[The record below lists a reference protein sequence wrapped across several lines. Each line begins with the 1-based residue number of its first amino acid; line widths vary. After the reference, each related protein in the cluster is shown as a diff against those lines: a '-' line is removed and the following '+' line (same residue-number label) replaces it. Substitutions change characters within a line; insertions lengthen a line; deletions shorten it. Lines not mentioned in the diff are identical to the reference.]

1 MVIVM
6 KEMSTMNSF
15 EKELRDNFNEI
26 LDSMS
31 DDLLISDGAGKVLK
45 VNRSFE
51 MLYNLSSEE
60 ALGRTVYELEEE
72 GYFRPSIIAKVIQ
85 SGEKTTMAQKNQS
98 DRDIIVTASP
108 IFDSRGNVKFVV
120 SFSRDITEMVQL
132 EKKYSRLQN
141 KVAKYSAEIKALRK
155 ENGADSE
162 IIISSVQM
170 ERIMNTINRI
180 ADFDANVLILGDS
193 GTGKTMLAKVI
204 HKKSRRAEGPF
215 IDINCAAIPEN
226 LLESELF
233 GYEKGSFTGA
243 GSSGKVGLIELAD
256 KGTLLLDEISEM
268 PITLQAKLLKAI
280 QDKTITRVGGTKP
293 IKVDFRLIAA
303 SNRELE
309 KYSDEGKFRKDLYYR
324 LNVVNIQIPALA
336 ERKEDI
342 IPMVNFF
349 TEKFNKSYNIEKRF
363 SPKAIEAMVRYPW
376 PGNVREL
383 SNVIERTIVTSEKSE
398 ISVDDLPKELVEDY
412 RDTMKYPIDNIG
424 GLNEAVEQLER
435 QMITE
440 AYEKCGTTIG
450 VAEYLNISQP
460 TASRKIMKYIVKE

>member
-1 MVIVM
+1 
-6 KEMSTMNSF
+6 MNSF

-85 SGEKTTMAQKNQS
+85 SGEKTTMTQKNQS

-108 IFDSRGNVKFVV
+108 IFDNEGKLKFVV

-141 KVAKYSAEIKALRK
+141 EAARYSAEIKALRK

-204 HKKSRRAEGPF
+204 HKKSRRAEGSF

-336 ERKEDI
+336 DRKEDI

-460 TASRKIMKYIVKE
+460 TSSRKIMKYIVKE

>member
-1 MVIVM
+1 M

-51 MLYNLSSEE
+51 KLYNLSSEE

-85 SGEKTTMAQKNQS
+85 SGEKTTMTQKNQS

-108 IFDSRGNVKFVV
+108 IFDNEGKLKFVV

-141 KVAKYSAEIKALRK
+141 EAARYSAEIKALRK

-204 HKKSRRAEGPF
+204 HKKSRRAEGSF

>member
-1 MVIVM
+1 
-6 KEMSTMNSF
+6 MNSF
-15 EKELRDNFNEI
+15 EKELRDNINEI

-85 SGEKTTMAQKNQS
+85 SGEKTTMTQKNQS

-108 IFDSRGNVKFVV
+108 IFDNEGKLKFVV

-141 KVAKYSAEIKALRK
+141 EAARYSAEIKALRK

-204 HKKSRRAEGPF
+204 HKKSRRAEGSF

-336 ERKEDI
+336 DRKEDI

-460 TASRKIMKYIVKE
+460 TASRKIMKYIGKK

>member
-1 MVIVM
+1 M

-51 MLYNLSSEE
+51 KLYNLSSEE

-85 SGEKTTMAQKNQS
+85 SGEKTTMTQKNQS

-108 IFDSRGNVKFVV
+108 IFDNEGKLKFVV

-141 KVAKYSAEIKALRK
+141 EAARYSAEIKALRK

-204 HKKSRRAEGPF
+204 HKKSRRAEGSF

-336 ERKEDI
+336 DRKEDI

-450 VAEYLNISQP
+450 VAEYLNRSQP

>member
-1 MVIVM
+1 
-6 KEMSTMNSF
+6 MNSF
-15 EKELRDNFNEI
+15 EKELRDNINEI

-85 SGEKTTMAQKNQS
+85 SGEKTTMTQKNQS

-108 IFDSRGNVKFVV
+108 IFDNEGKLKFVV

-141 KVAKYSAEIKALRK
+141 EAARYSAEIKALRK

-204 HKKSRRAEGPF
+204 HKKSRRAEGSF

-450 VAEYLNISQP
+450 VAEYLKISQP
-460 TASRKIMKYIVKE
+460 TASRKIMKYIGKK

>member
-1 MVIVM
+1 M
-6 KEMSTMNSF
+6 
-15 EKELRDNFNEI
+15 
-26 LDSMS
+26 
-31 DDLLISDGAGKVLK
+31 
-45 VNRSFE
+45 
-51 MLYNLSSEE
+51 
-60 ALGRTVYELEEE
+60 
-72 GYFRPSIIAKVIQ
+72 
-85 SGEKTTMAQKNQS
+85 
-98 DRDIIVTASP
+98 
-108 IFDSRGNVKFVV
+108 KFVV

-141 KVAKYSAEIKALRK
+141 EAARYSAEIKALRK

-170 ERIMNTINRI
+170 ERIMNTINMI

-204 HKKSRRAEGPF
+204 HKKSRRAEGSF

-336 ERKEDI
+336 DRKEDI

-349 TEKFNKSYNIEKRF
+349 TEKFNKSYN
-363 SPKAIEAMVRYPW
+363 
-376 PGNVREL
+376 NV
-383 SNVIERTIVTSEKSE
+383 
-398 ISVDDLPKELVEDY
+398 LV
-412 RDTMKYPIDNIG
+412 N
-424 GLNEAVEQLER
+424 
-435 QMITE
+435 
-440 AYEKCGTTIG
+440 
-450 VAEYLNISQP
+450 
-460 TASRKIMKYIVKE
+460 

>member
-1 MVIVM
+1 MLIKKDVSAI
-6 KEMSTMNSF
+6 NSF

-26 LDSMS
+26 LDAMS
-31 DDLLISDGAGKVLK
+31 DDLLISDGEGRVMK

-51 MLYNLSSEE
+51 ELYDLKSEE
-60 ALGRTVYELEEE
+60 ALGKTVYELENE
-72 GYFRPSIIAKVIQ
+72 GYFKPSIIGKVLKSRKKI
-85 SGEKTTMAQKNQS
+85 TMAQKNQFN
-98 DRDIIVTASP
+98 RDIIVTATP
-108 IFDSRGNVKFVV
+108 IFDGEGNIKFVA

-141 KVAKYSAEIKALRK
+141 KVARYSAEIKALRK
-155 ENGADSE
+155 ENDSDPD

-193 GTGKTMLAKVI
+193 GTGKTMLARVI
-204 HKKSRRAEGPF
+204 HRKSRRADGPF

-243 GSSGKVGLIELAD
+243 GSDGKVGLIELAD

-280 QDKTITRVGGTKP
+280 QDKTITRVGGTRP

-303 SNRELE
+303 SNRQLE
-309 KYSDEGKFRKDLYYR
+309 QYSDEGKFRKDLYYR

-342 IPMVNFF
+342 IPMVTFF
-349 TEKFNKSYNIEKRF
+349 TEKFNKSYNVEKTF
-363 SPKAIEAMVRYPW
+363 APGALEVLVRYSW

-383 SNVIERTIVTSEKSE
+383 SNVIERAIVTSEKNE
-398 ISVDDLPKELVEDY
+398 ITAGDLPKELAEDY
-412 RDTMKYPIDNIG
+412 KGMIKYPVENISS
-424 GLNEAVEQLER
+424 LSEAIEQLER
-435 QMITE
+435 ELVVQ
-440 AYEKCGTTIG
+440 AYERYGTTVG
-450 VAEYLNISQP
+450 VAEALDISQP
-460 TASRKIMKYIVKE
+460 TAFRKVNKYIKKV

>member
-1 MVIVM
+1 
-6 KEMSTMNSF
+6 MNSF

-51 MLYNLSSEE
+51 KLYNLSSEE

-85 SGEKTTMAQKNQS
+85 SGEKTTMTQKNQS

-108 IFDSRGNVKFVV
+108 IFDNEGKLKFVV

-141 KVAKYSAEIKALRK
+141 EAARYSAEIKALRK

-204 HKKSRRAEGPF
+204 HKKSRRAEGSF

-336 ERKEDI
+336 DRKEDI

-450 VAEYLNISQP
+450 VAEYLKISQP

>member
-1 MVIVM
+1 
-6 KEMSTMNSF
+6 MNSF

-108 IFDSRGNVKFVV
+108 IFDNEGKLKFVV

-141 KVAKYSAEIKALRK
+141 EAARYSAEIKALRK

-204 HKKSRRAEGPF
+204 HKKSRRAEGSF

>member
-1 MVIVM
+1 M

-85 SGEKTTMAQKNQS
+85 SGEKTTMTQKNQS

-108 IFDSRGNVKFVV
+108 IFDNEGKLKFVV

-141 KVAKYSAEIKALRK
+141 EAARYSAEIKALRK
-155 ENGADSE
+155 EHGADSE

-204 HKKSRRAEGPF
+204 HKKSRRAEGSF

-336 ERKEDI
+336 DRKEDI

-460 TASRKIMKYIVKE
+460 TASRKIMKYIGKK

>member
-1 MVIVM
+1 M

-15 EKELRDNFNEI
+15 EKELRDNINEI

-85 SGEKTTMAQKNQS
+85 SGEKTTMTQKNQS

-108 IFDSRGNVKFVV
+108 IFDNEGKLKFVV

-141 KVAKYSAEIKALRK
+141 EAARYSAEIKALRK

-204 HKKSRRAEGPF
+204 HKKSRRAEGSF

-336 ERKEDI
+336 DRKEDI

>member
-1 MVIVM
+1 
-6 KEMSTMNSF
+6 MNSF

-51 MLYNLSSEE
+51 KLYNLSSEE

-108 IFDSRGNVKFVV
+108 IFDSKGNVKFVV

-141 KVAKYSAEIKALRK
+141 TVARYSAEIKALRK
-155 ENGADSE
+155 EKSAGTD
-162 IIISSVQM
+162 IVISSIQM
-170 ERIMNTINRI
+170 KRIMNTINRI

-349 TEKFNKSYNIEKRF
+349 TEKFNKSYNIEKHF
-363 SPKAIEAMVRYPW
+363 SPKALEAMVRYSW

-398 ISVDDLPKELVEDY
+398 ISFDDLPKELVADY
-412 RDTMKYPIDNIG
+412 KGEIKYPIGNAG

-435 QMITE
+435 RMITE

>member
-1 MVIVM
+1 
-6 KEMSTMNSF
+6 MNSF

-85 SGEKTTMAQKNQS
+85 SGEKTTMTQKNQS

-108 IFDSRGNVKFVV
+108 IFDNEGKLKFVV

-141 KVAKYSAEIKALRK
+141 EAARYSAEIKALRK

-336 ERKEDI
+336 DRKEDI

>member
-1 MVIVM
+1 MCIRDRQ
-6 KEMSTMNSF
+6 
-15 EKELRDNFNEI
+15 ELRDNFNEI

-85 SGEKTTMAQKNQS
+85 SGEKTTMTQKNQS

-108 IFDSRGNVKFVV
+108 IFDNEGKLKFVV

-141 KVAKYSAEIKALRK
+141 EAARYSAEIKALRK

-204 HKKSRRAEGPF
+204 HKKSRRAEGSF

-336 ERKEDI
+336 DRKEDI

>member
-1 MVIVM
+1 M

-85 SGEKTTMAQKNQS
+85 SGEKTTMTQKNQS

-108 IFDSRGNVKFVV
+108 IFDNEGKLKFVV

-141 KVAKYSAEIKALRK
+141 EAARYSAEIKALRK

-204 HKKSRRAEGPF
+204 HKKSRRAEGSF

-460 TASRKIMKYIVKE
+460 TASRKIMKYIGKK